1 MNVHK
6 SSRRCGDF
14 LWQYFHRFLSI
25 FWIFW
30 HFLVTKKLITDYVSI
45 FFHFQHT
52 LNIFFNNCK
61 GGRWG
66 GSEFEKDFR
75 KNSPQ
80 KVLLGLNLMSFTDLF
95 YKDISYHFL
104 QGRLFDS
111 DFFTNRGPGSI
122 NTNWGPGPV
131 NTNRRPGPANTN
143 WGPEPKA
150 RAKAGGQ
157 ATSRGP
163 GNTNSQFEKLPWSV
177 QKQPAEVFCKTRCF

>member
-1 MNVHK
+1 
-6 SSRRCGDF
+6 
-14 LWQYFHRFLSI
+14 
-25 FWIFW
+25 
-30 HFLVTKKLITDYVSI
+30 
-45 FFHFQHT
+45 
-52 LNIFFNNCK
+52 
-61 GGRWG
+61 
-66 GSEFEKDFR
+66 
-75 KNSPQ
+75 
-80 KVLLGLNLMSFTDLF
+80 MSFTDLF

-104 QGRLFDS
+104 KGRLFDS

-163 GNTNSQFEKLPWSV
+163 GNTNSQFEKLP
-177 QKQPAEVFCKTRCF
+177 

>member
-1 MNVHK
+1 MWRLSLTIF
-6 SSRRCGDF
+6 SSIFINFLDF
-14 LWQYFHRFLSI
+14 LTFPCYKETNNRLCQH
-25 FWIFW
+25 
-30 HFLVTKKLITDYVSI
+30 
-45 FFHFQHT
+45 FFHFPHT
-52 LNIFFNNCK
+52 LNIFFNNIFR